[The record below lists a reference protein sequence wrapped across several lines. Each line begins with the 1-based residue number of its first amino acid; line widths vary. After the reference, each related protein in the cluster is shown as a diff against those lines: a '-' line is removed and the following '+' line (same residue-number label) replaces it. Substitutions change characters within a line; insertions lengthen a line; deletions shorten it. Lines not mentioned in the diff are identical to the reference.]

1 MEYLTGVA
9 KKETLEISE
18 LLAGDLA
25 GQKVKVNGAVH
36 TIRDMGT
43 VAFVVLRKREGLL
56 QGVYEEGTAGFDLKD
71 LREADAVEIE
81 GTLEKNEKAPN
92 GIEIRMESLR
102 ILSEPEADMMPLAIS
117 KWKLNTSLDAKLNY
131 RPIAL
136 RNVRERAKFKL
147 QEGITRAFRDFLYEQ
162 GFTEIHTPKIGAK
175 SAEGGA
181 NLFRLDYF
189 HRPAVLQQ
197 SPQLYKQMMVG
208 VFDRVFETG
217 PVFRAEKHNTKRH
230 LNEYTSLDF
239 EMGFIDSFQDI
250 MAMETGFL
258 QYTMELLKKD
268 YKTELD
274 MLDIT
279 LPKVD
284 EIPQVR
290 FDEAKRLVAEKY
302 NRQIRNPYDL
312 EPEEEALIGRYFE
325 EEYGADFVFVTHYPS
340 KKRPFYAMDDPDDK
354 TFTQSFDLLFKGL
367 EVTTGGQRIHEYQM
381 LLDKIE
387 AKGMTTEGMDQY
399 LDIFKHGMPPH
410 GGLGIGLER
419 LTMKLIGED
428 NVRETCLFPRDL
440 SRLEP

>member
-1 MEYLTGVA
+1 MEFMDGTW
-9 KKETLEISE
+9 KKEINTWEE
-18 LLAGDLA
+18 LVGNNLLNQEA
-25 GQKVKVNGAVH
+25 VIEGAVH
-36 TIRDMGT
+36 SIRNMGD
-43 VAFVVLRKREGLL
+43 VAFIILRRREGLF
-56 QGVYEEGTAGFDLKD
+56 QTVYENEMANVSIHELKEAMTIRVKGI
-71 LREADAVEIE
+71 LHEEERAPHGRE
-81 GTLEKNEKAPN
+81 
-92 GIEIRMESLR
+92 LR
-102 ILSEPEADMMPLAIS
+102 IRHIDILSTPAEPLPMAID
-117 KWKLNTSLDAKLNY
+117 KWKLNTSLEAKLNY
-131 RPIAL
+131 RPLSL
-136 RNVRERAKFKL
+136 RNLKERAKFRI
-147 QEGITRAFRDFLYEQ
+147 QEGIARGFCEFLTSQ
-162 GFTEIHTPKIGAK
+162 GFTQIRTPKIGAK
-175 SAEGGA
+175 GAEGGS
-181 NLFRLDYF
+181 NVFKLDYF
-189 HRPAVLQQ
+189 HRPAVLAQ
-197 SPQLYKQMMVG
+197 SPQFYKQMMVG